1 MRIVEP
7 KRAKQHAISPPS
19 RIGPAQNAET
29 APALQQAHMP
39 QGPHPEH
46 VLLLRSLSLPLVALR
61 EFSAAERID
70 EIEIPNQFSLPL
82 PPTEARAWNLA
93 DSSNPYQ
100 HEIASV

>member
-1 MRIVEP
+1 MHS
-7 KRAKQHAISPPS
+7 RAQTSKTACYCGIAPPS
-19 RIGPAQNAET
+19 RIGLAQKAER

-39 QGPHPEH
+39 KGHIQ
-46 VLLLRSLSLPLVALR
+46 SLR
-61 EFSAAERID
+61 EFLTAERID